1 MFLKR
6 GDSMELKA
14 TPYDEVALKIKNM
27 MQNEEGIK
35 EIFERRTSRLIS
47 SSLAL
52 LVIEN
57 EQEIGF
63 VYLTSESISK
73 FLFVDIGIKKQFR
86 GNGYSEQIMNGIK
99 QIVEKWEP
107 FVIAETKVNNISANS
122 GLKKIGRFLYTN
134 EDTNL
139 NYYLIQD
146 NRYDELINNQ
156 KLFESLKK
164 HNSGSKDYHGMISNI
179 HDDEKQKVY
188 TKRK

>member
-1 MFLKR
+1 
-6 GDSMELKA
+6 MEFQ
-14 TPYDEVALKIKNM
+14 TEPFDNVALKIMNM

-35 EIFERRTSRLIS
+35 EIFARRTSRLIS
-47 SSLAL
+47 SSLAM

-63 VYLTSESISK
+63 VYLTSEVIRN

-86 GNGYSEQIMNGIK
+86 GNGYSEQIMSGIK
-99 QIVEKWEP
+99 QIVEKWDQ
-107 FVIAETKVNNISANS
+107 FVIAETKVNNVPANS
-122 GLKKIGRFLYTN
+122 GLKKIGKFLYTN

-139 NYYLIQD
+139 NYYLIQE
-146 NRYDELINNQ
+146 NRYDELINNK

-164 HNSGSKDYHGMISNI
+164 HNSGSKDYHDMILNM
-179 HDDEKQKVY
+179 HCDGKQKVY